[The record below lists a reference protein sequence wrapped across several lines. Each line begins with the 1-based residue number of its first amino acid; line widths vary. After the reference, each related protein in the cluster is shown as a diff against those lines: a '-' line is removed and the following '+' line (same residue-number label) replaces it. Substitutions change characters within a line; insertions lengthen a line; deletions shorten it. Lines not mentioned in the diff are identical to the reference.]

1 MKIAVDAMGGD
12 YAPQNN
18 IEGAIQSLNN
28 QEIEILLVGEPEKL
42 ELLLSNKEYDKN
54 RLSIIPSEGAILD
67 TEQPAMAVKRK
78 PNASVNICSGLV
90 KKGIASGYISAGN
103 SGATFASSAGILGMF
118 EGLTKPCV
126 GGALFGFSPETLIL
140 DLGLNVDPTPKQL
153 IDFAALGVS
162 QVKILY
168 GVENPTVG
176 LLSNGSEPNKGNKLV
191 KESFELFKK
200 SSMNFYGNVEGHDI
214 ATGKVN
220 VIVCD
225 GFTGN
230 ILLKAVEGIGHVINK
245 FLASEI
251 KDSKYENAI
260 NMISDNTNIMRVYG
274 GGPVF
279 GINGIAIV
287 AHGASSPTAIANG
300 INTIAWLS
308 NIDYVNKSKKELN
321 QVRSSVNNE

>member
-12 YAPQNN
+12 HAPHNN
-18 IEGAIQSLNN
+18 IEGAIKSLNDPK
-28 QEIEILLVGEPEKL
+28 IEVILVGEPKKL
-42 ELLLSNKEYDKN
+42 ESLLSDKEYDKN
-54 RLSIIPSEGAILD
+54 RLTIIPSEGAILD

-78 PNASVNICSGLV
+78 PNSSINICSGLV
-90 KKGIASGYISAGN
+90 KKGIASGYVSAGN

-118 EGLTKPCV
+118 EGLSRPCV

-140 DLGLNVDPTPKQL
+140 DLGLNVDTTPKQL

-176 LLSNGSEPNKGNKLV
+176 LLSNGSEDNKGNKLV
-191 KESFELFKK
+191 KESFQLFKK

-251 KDSKYENAI
+251 KESKYENVLQTI
-260 NMISDNTNIMRVYG
+260 TQNTNIMKVNG

-287 AHGASSPTAIANG
+287 AHGASSPDAIANG
-300 INTIAWLS
+300 IKTVSWLS
-308 NIDYVNKSKKELN
+308 KIDYVNKSVKELN
-321 QVRSSVNNE
+321 EVRSSINNE